1 MGRIPATTTF
11 SYSQCSIYADLP
23 ERLRIITIMKR
34 ILNYPITKDAAGFS
48 ILQFLKQK
56 HYSRSVIIQLKKT
69 RNGILINDGWAYVN
83 HILKEGELL
92 TIQLTETEDDPDR
105 PKQIQQVSQGAEPLQ
120 LQQSLSR
127 TGRRSIVPVCL
138 PFSVL
143 YEDEDLLVIDKPAG
157 MPVHPSIGHETDTLA
172 NAVCYHA
179 MQRHEYY
186 LYRCINRL
194 DRDTSGLTI
203 IAKNAYSSCILYEQ
217 MRERKIQRIYYAIAD
232 GMTPDHGTINA
243 PIARQSNTILARTV
257 DAHGEPAVTHFQTLA
272 GKDGLSFLKLW
283 LDTGRT
289 HQIRVHLSHIGHP
302 LIGDF
307 LYYKNDFRMNRQA
320 LHAGNLSFTHP
331 VTGKQLQFSAPL
343 PEDMLQFF
351 QMVIS

>member
-1 MGRIPATTTF
+1 
-11 SYSQCSIYADLP
+11 
-23 ERLRIITIMKR
+23 MKR
-34 ILNYPITKDAAGFS
+34 ILTYPITKDAAGWS

-56 HYSRSVIIQLKKT
+56 HYSHSVIIQLKKT
-69 RNGILINDGWAYVN
+69 RNGILIDHRWAYVN
-83 HILKEGELL
+83 HILKEGEQL
-92 TIQLTETEDDPDR
+92 TIQLIEMGDYPDNYYTAM
-105 PKQIQQVSQGAEPLQ
+105 PEQIQPVPQGTGSLQ
-120 LQQSLSR
+120 MQPALTS
-127 TGRRSIVPVCL
+127 TARRSIVPVWL
-138 PFSVL
+138 PVSVL

-172 NAVCYHA
+172 NAVFYHA
-179 MQRHEYY
+179 MQRHESYP
-186 LYRCINRL
+186 YRCINRL

-217 MRERKIQRIYYAIAD
+217 MRERRIRRTYYAIAD
-232 GMTPDHGTINA
+232 GMTPDHGTIDA

-257 DAHGEPAVTHFQTLA
+257 DADGEPAVTHFQTLA
-272 GKDGLSFLKLW
+272 RKDGLSFLKLW

-289 HQIRVHLSHIGHP
+289 HQIRVHLCHIGHP

-307 LYYKNDFRMNRQA
+307 LYHKNDFRMNRQA

-331 VTGKQLQFSAPL
+331 VTEQQLQFSAPL